1 MPSSLILFGGTFD
14 PIHNGH
20 LALATKLYEQFHQ
33 PITFMPTAFPPYK
46 ALPQATPQQ
55 RLEML
60 HLALQGDQR
69 FILDPSEINQANYSP
84 TYNTLISL
92 RNKYG
97 YQLPIFFLI
106 GGDSL
111 VSLDS
116 WDNWHQLFDLTNFIV
131 AMRPSYEVKHMS
143 PELYAKFEAGKTT
156 DFTKLS
162 PYGQFYLL
170 DFIPMDISSTKI
182 RLMVKTHQLLTG
194 LVPVLVEKYIQ
205 QNNLY
210 LD

>member
-20 LALATKLYEQFHQ
+20 LALAAKLYEQFHQ

-46 ALPQATPQQ
+46 TLPQATPQQ

-69 FILDPSEINQANYSP
+69 FILDPSEINQTNYSP

-111 VSLDS
+111 VTLDS
-116 WDNWHQLFDLTNFIV
+116 WDSWRQLFDLTNFIV
-131 AMRPSYEVKHMS
+131 AMRPGYEVKHML
-143 PELYAKFEAGKTT
+143 PELYAEFEARKTT

-182 RLMVKTHQLLTG
+182 RLMVKTHQLLSG

-210 LD
+210 LN